1 MVKIES
7 FEKQPPILKE
17 VTVTLHY
24 HRYDNDYDGW
34 NLWVWLEG
42 EAGRMVEFSQE
53 DSYGRVAV
61 FTLQS
66 PDEIKRVGFIIRK
79 STAEDDWAGKRF
91 DDRFITSFD
100 RSGKA
105 EVWLMQGMER
115 IYEQLNDVTV
125 FPGIISA
132 KIDKWDEITV
142 LTNLSF
148 DWKHDNLQVSLDGA
162 EIKKVRAEKDHAGSD
177 LANRLVI
184 KTKNRLSL
192 TKKYEVNISHFGY
205 CEVTFGDIM
214 RTKKFDQ
221 LFKYDGFLGADYSPE
236 QTFFSVWSPP
246 AQEAEVKISMDDQIH
261 LYKMQ
266 QADCGAWHLNLPGDW
281 DGAQYLYRV
290 RIGKE
295 WRETQDPYAKAVS
308 VNGMHSA
315 VIDLK
320 KTRPLS
326 WKKSARTLASPVDA
340 VIYELHIRD
349 ATIHPDSGTFN
360 KGKYLGL
367 AEEGTVTT
375 HGFSTG
381 LDYLAELGVTHIQLL
396 PFFDYWTVDETK
408 LDQPQYN
415 WGYDPKH
422 FNAPEGSYSTDPHN
436 PALRIKELKTLI
448 QAIHDR
454 GMSVIMDVVYN
465 HVYDVSR
472 SPFHQLVPGYYFR
485 YAKNGKLSNGT
496 GVGNDTASERAMMR
510 RFIVDSLVYWATE
523 YQIDGFRFDLMGI
536 HDVET
541 MIAAR
546 KALDEVSPS
555 IIMLGEGWDLQTALP
570 DHLKA
575 NQHQAGQMK
584 GIAHFNDALR
594 DHLKGNTF
602 SKQDNGFING
612 RIGMRYHLLQ
622 GVSAGMKVPYDRKT
636 FTSPEQVVNYAEAH
650 DNHTLW
656 DKISFTSP
664 NASMSDHK
672 RMHRLATSIVLLSQ
686 GIPFLHAGQEF
697 MRTKFGVE
705 NSYRSPDDI
714 NKLDWHRR
722 EEFSQTVQYVKGLIK
737 LRKGHPA
744 FRMRTKEEVIEHMHF
759 HPTDE
764 RLIAYDLIAD
774 RGPYERYAVIHNAHG
789 SPIKY
794 HLDSEGPWHVLSDGI
809 QADSKPLS
817 VLRSDLVNVSRHSTC
832 VLALPFSSVDI
843 RE

>member
-1 MVKIES
+1 MVRIES
-7 FEKQPPILKE
+7 YEKQPPLLKE

-24 HRYDNDYDGW
+24 HRYDHDYEGW

-42 EAGRMVEFSQE
+42 ETGHMVEFSEE
-53 DSYGRVAV
+53 DSYGKTAV
-61 FTLQS
+61 FALQS
-66 PDEIKRVGFIIRK
+66 TEEIKRVGFIIRK
-79 STAEDDWAGKRF
+79 STEENDWAGKRF

-100 RSGKA
+100 PSGHA

-115 IYEQLNDVTV
+115 IYENLNDVTV

-132 KIDKWDEITV
+132 KIDKWDEISV

-148 DWKHDNLQVSLDGA
+148 DWEHDNLHVALHGA
-162 EIKKVRAEKDHAGSD
+162 EIKKVRVEKDNAGSD

-192 TKKYEVNISHFGY
+192 TKQYQVNLSHFGY
-205 CEVTFGDIM
+205 CDVTFGDIM

-221 LFKYDGFLGADYSPE
+221 TFKYDGFLGSQYSPE
-236 QTFFSVWSPP
+236 QTSFCFWAPS
-246 AQEAEVKISMDDQIH
+246 ARQAEIKLFKNGEVF
-261 LYKMQ
+261 LFKMNHGE
-266 QADCGAWHLNLPGDW
+266 CGTWHIDLAGDW
-281 DGAQYLYRV
+281 EGAHYLYRV

-308 VNGMHSA
+308 VNGTRSA
-315 VIDLK
+315 VVDLG
-320 KTRPLS
+320 KTNPAS
-326 WKKSARTLASPVDA
+326 WKPVTRTLESPVDA

-349 ATIHPDSGTFN
+349 ATIHEDSGVFN

-367 AEEGTVTT
+367 AEQGTVTA

-381 LDYLAELGVTHIQLL
+381 LDYLAELGVTHVQLL
-396 PFFDYWTVDETK
+396 PFYDYWTVDETK

-422 FNAPEGSYSTDPHN
+422 FNAPEGSYSTDPTHH
-436 PALRIKELKTLI
+436 ALRIKELKTLI

-465 HVYDVSR
+465 HVYDVAR

-485 YAKNGKLSNGT
+485 YTRNGKLSNGT

-541 MIAAR
+541 MRAAR
-546 KALDEVSPS
+546 SALDNIDPA
-555 IIMLGEGWDLQTALP
+555 IMMLGEGWDLQTALP

-575 NQHQAGQMK
+575 NQYQADQMK
-584 GIAHFNDALR
+584 GVAHFNDALR

-636 FTSPEQVVNYAEAH
+636 FISPEQVVNYAEAH

-656 DKISFTSP
+656 DKLCFTTP
-664 NASMSDHK
+664 NANMSDHK
-672 RMHRLATSIVLLSQ
+672 RMHRLATSIILLSQ
-686 GIPFLHAGQEF
+686 GVPFLHAGQEF
-697 MRTKFGVE
+697 MRTKYGVE
-705 NSYRSPDDI
+705 NSYRSPDEI

-722 EEFSQTVQYVKGLIK
+722 EEFNQTVNFIKGLIR
-737 LRKGHPA
+737 LRKAHPA
-744 FRMRTKEEVIEHMHF
+744 FRMRTKDDIVNQMHF
-759 HPTDE
+759 HATDE
-764 RLIAYDLIAD
+764 RLIAYDLTPAEG
-774 RGPYERYAVIHNAHG
+774 RYERYTVIHNAHG
-789 SPIKY
+789 GPVKY
-794 HLDSEGPWHVLSDGI
+794 HLDSAGPWHILADGI
-809 QADSKPLS
+809 HADSEPLG
-817 VLRSDLVNVSRHSTC
+817 VLRSDVVEVSRHSTY
-832 VLALPFSSVDI
+832 VLALPFNSMDS